1 MKIQFIVLSLL
12 LAFSS
17 VAQKNVVVKKGDIKV
32 NGEKIAT
39 YDGKGG
45 NVFRMGKFEITLAG
59 ATTPVIT
66 LKEDV
71 IYFKNP
77 MFDEEH
83 WIYEIKFSD
92 GDVCYYKALPVTKKV
107 MGNVITLSGR
117 KTGDDI
123 IDELF
128 NDETPVLISSTGLNK
143 ENIAAFKA
151 SPKNYN
157 KDKIMAEVKQ
167 AEDAI
172 ATILKVNVDRDKT
185 KPVNLIPQPKTE
197 NDPGNWFLISQG
209 DKIVG
214 KAYKRIGNSLIYHV
228 WKKTPAGFKI
238 GDKEYEFVPIAITE
252 NLNDGNGAISKK
264 SDAIMVPGKS
274 TFQFPT
280 PDMANAERD
289 LINTLIA
296 AGSL

>member
-1 MKIQFIVLSLL
+1 MKIQFIVLSFL
-12 LAFSS
+12 LAVSTA
-17 VAQKNVVVKKGDIKV
+17 AQKNVVVKKGDIKV
-32 NGEKIAT
+32 NGEKVAT

-45 NVFRMGKFEITLAG
+45 NAFRMGKFQITLAG
-59 ATTPVIT
+59 ATTPAIT
-66 LKEDV
+66 LQEDA

-77 MFDEEH
+77 LFDEVH

-92 GDVCYYKALPVTKKV
+92 GDICYYKALPVTKKF

-117 KTGDDI
+117 KTGDEI

-128 NDETPVLISSTGLNK
+128 NDETPVFITNAGLNK

-151 SPKNYN
+151 SAKAYN
-157 KDKIMAEVKQ
+157 KEKIMAEVKQ
-167 AEDAI
+167 SEDAI
-172 ATILKVNVDRDKT
+172 TTILKVNVDRDKT
-185 KPVNLIPQPKTE
+185 KPVTLLPQPKTE
-197 NDPGNWFLISQG
+197 SDLGSWFLISQG
-209 DKIVG
+209 DKIIG
-214 KAYKRIGNSLIYHV
+214 KVYKRTGNAIIYQV

-238 GDKEYEFVPIAITE
+238 GDKEHEFVPIAITE
-252 NLNDGNGAISKK
+252 NLSDGNGAISKK
-264 SDAIMVPGKS
+264 SDAIMVIGKT

-280 PDMANAERD
+280 PDMLNAERD